1 MTLADRLRFAL
12 TALQGAR
19 LRTTLMLLAMAI
31 GGASVV
37 LLTSLGEGARRYVIG
52 QFSSLGTHL
61 VIVFPGRN
69 ETTGDTPPMLSDTP
83 RDLTLEDALSLQRL
97 PAVRHIAP
105 VNIGSADIAYRN
117 RDREAVIMGTTEA
130 MQTIRGLELTQGRF
144 LPPMEAR
151 RAAPVAVIGEVIRL
165 ELFGNQR
172 ALGEWV
178 RIGERRFRVIGVM
191 AASGV
196 SLGVD
201 TDELAVIPIAS
212 AQQLFNTRSL
222 FRILVQASGRETIN
236 TVKAATGRLLRERH
250 HGEEDVTVIT
260 QDALLTTFDR
270 IFNALTLTVAGIAAI
285 SLVVA
290 GILIMNIM
298 LRRIY
303 PVRHQHHRHQ
313 SRTGHHR
320 WRLGRHL
327 RHRAPAHH
335 RGCDS
340 ATAAA
345 RGHAAEPVTAG
356 NAMVEGNGRSRR
368 GNVYGVGSH
377 FPTVFT
383 FELASGRFLPDDDPR
398 SARAFVVLG
407 HTMAEELF
415 ARRNP
420 IGERIRVGGSRY
432 RVIGVM
438 QPKGQML
445 GFDIDDTVYIP
456 TAKALEMFER
466 DSLMEIDVLYRADAN
481 IEAVAAAIK
490 TRLLARHGREDF
502 AITTQ
507 EQMLEVLNSVLDVLT
522 LAVAALG
529 GISLLVGAV
538 GILTIM
544 TIAVRERTG
553 EIGLLRA
560 LGSSRRQVLLLFLGE
575 ATILALLGGLAGL
588 GLGLGG
594 ALLLGL
600 AIPALPVRI
609 AWDYVLLAEC
619 LAAAIGLLAGILPA
633 RHAAHLDPV
642 EALRT
647 E

>member
-1 MTLADRLRFAL
+1 MLGRDLLHLTLGSVISHRLRSVL
-12 TALQGAR
+12 TALGIAVG
-19 LRTTLMLLAMAI
+19 I
-31 GGASVV
+31 ASVV
-37 LLTSLGEGARRYVIG
+37 LLTAIG
-52 QFSSLGTHL
+52 SGIHHFILAEFTQFGTN
-61 VIVFPGRN
+61 IIAINPGRV
-69 ETTGDTPPMLSDTP
+69 TTAGGSVGIFGTVRP
-83 RDLTLEDALSLQRL
+83 LTIEDATALQRL
-97 PAVRHIAP
+97 P
-105 VNIGSADIAYRN
+105 G
-117 RDREAVIMGTTEA
+117 VI
-130 MQTIRGLELTQGRF
+130 
-144 LPPMEAR
+144 
-151 RAAPVAVIGEVIRL
+151 
-165 ELFGNQR
+165 
-172 ALGEWV
+172 
-178 RIGERRFRVIGVM
+178 
-191 AASGV
+191 
-196 SLGVD
+196 
-201 TDELAVIPIAS
+201 
-212 AQQLFNTRSL
+212 
-222 FRILVQASGRETIN
+222 
-236 TVKAATGRLLRERH
+236 
-250 HGEEDVTVIT
+250 
-260 QDALLTTFDR
+260 
-270 IFNALTLTVAGIAAI
+270 
-285 SLVVA
+285 
-290 GILIMNIM
+290 
-298 LRRIY
+298 
-303 PVRHQHHRHQ
+303 
-313 SRTGHHR
+313 
-320 WRLGRHL
+320 
-327 RHRAPAHH
+327 
-335 RGCDS
+335 
-340 ATAAA
+340 
-345 RGHAAEPVTAG
+345 AAEPVTAG

-398 SARAFVVLG
+398 SARALVVLG

-490 TRLLARHGREDF
+490 RRLLARHGREDF

-619 LAAAIGLLAGILPA
+619 LAATIGLLAGILPA

>member
-1 MTLADRLRFAL
+1 MLGRDLLHLTFGSVISHRLRSVL
-12 TALQGAR
+12 TALGIAVG
-19 LRTTLMLLAMAI
+19 I
-31 GGASVV
+31 ASVV
-37 LLTSLGEGARRYVIG
+37 LLTAIG
-52 QFSSLGTHL
+52 SGIHHFILAEFTQFGTN
-61 VIVFPGRN
+61 IIAINPGRV
-69 ETTGDTPPMLSDTP
+69 TTAGGSVGIFGTVRP
-83 RDLTLEDALSLQRL
+83 LTIEDATALQRL
-97 PAVRHIAP
+97 P
-105 VNIGSADIAYRN
+105 G
-117 RDREAVIMGTTEA
+117 VI
-130 MQTIRGLELTQGRF
+130 
-144 LPPMEAR
+144 
-151 RAAPVAVIGEVIRL
+151 
-165 ELFGNQR
+165 
-172 ALGEWV
+172 
-178 RIGERRFRVIGVM
+178 
-191 AASGV
+191 
-196 SLGVD
+196 
-201 TDELAVIPIAS
+201 
-212 AQQLFNTRSL
+212 
-222 FRILVQASGRETIN
+222 
-236 TVKAATGRLLRERH
+236 
-250 HGEEDVTVIT
+250 
-260 QDALLTTFDR
+260 
-270 IFNALTLTVAGIAAI
+270 
-285 SLVVA
+285 
-290 GILIMNIM
+290 
-298 LRRIY
+298 
-303 PVRHQHHRHQ
+303 
-313 SRTGHHR
+313 
-320 WRLGRHL
+320 
-327 RHRAPAHH
+327 
-335 RGCDS
+335 
-340 ATAAA
+340 
-345 RGHAAEPVTAG
+345 AAEPVTAG

-544 TIAVRERTG
+544 TITVRERTG